1 MDNDLRM
8 RENPDFIIP
17 HYLRPK
23 VLWNIHSSLRHTKH
37 VANDQLYRR
46 QNSRC
51 FRFASQCLGTCW
63 KRAGRRRPALQNSV
77 AVQGN
82 RFGDFEWLLIHC
94 HFCNIAGIGHDKGPK
109 RPSQCSVQSGRRSRN
124 VERGGSSV
132 LSFRDLPCTDT
143 VFQRFTRGIREAK
156 HRMYFLFFSRSIC

>member
-1 MDNDLRM
+1 MLVQHTMHNDIRM

-23 VLWNIHSSLRHTKH
+23 VLLNIHSSLRHTKH

-46 QNSRC
+46 QNSRS

-63 KRAGRRRPALQNSV
+63 ERAGRRRPALQNSV

-82 RFGDFEWLLIHC
+82 RFGDFE
-94 HFCNIAGIGHDKGPK
+94 
-109 RPSQCSVQSGRRSRN
+109 
-124 VERGGSSV
+124 
-132 LSFRDLPCTDT
+132 
-143 VFQRFTRGIREAK
+143 
-156 HRMYFLFFSRSIC
+156 